1 MLGSSLHG
9 GSLYRGLRY
18 IGARTGVFLTYGF
31 VIPGSSLHRGSLFRG
46 LRYRGVHYAGV
57 FVT

>member
-1 MLGSSLHG
+1 MPESSLHR

-18 IGARTGVFLTYGF
+18 IGTRTGVFLTYGF
-31 VIPGSSLHRGSLFRG
+31 V
-46 LRYRGVHYAGV
+46 YAGN